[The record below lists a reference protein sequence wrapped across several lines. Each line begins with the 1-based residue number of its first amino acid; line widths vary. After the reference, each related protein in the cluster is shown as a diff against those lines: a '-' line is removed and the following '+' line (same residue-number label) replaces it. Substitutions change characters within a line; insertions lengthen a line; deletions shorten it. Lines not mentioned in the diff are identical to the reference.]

1 MSKPES
7 QATKLSQERKFRPPQ
22 IDLIM
27 RQKALAEPL
36 QRFKRSVVKEL
47 VKESIKSL
55 AENYSEALAELS
67 PEDLAIRLAEDS
79 AENLEKTMSSLGIRE
94 VINATGVLLSTNLG
108 RAPLPEFAAHNLYRA
123 VRRYSNL
130 EFDLEEGERGERTK
144 GITRL
149 IKLITGAEAAIVV
162 NNNASAVMLAVR
174 ALALGKEVL
183 VSRGELI
190 EIGGS
195 FRLPDVI
202 EASGGR
208 LKEVGATNKTRLQDF
223 ERVLQQENQVGMLMK
238 CHQSNF
244 KIVGFTEEASLGEM
258 ISLGKKYDKPVVYDL
273 GGGSFVDLSTFGL
286 KKEPTVEETL
296 EAGVDLL
303 LFSGD
308 KLLGGPQAGIIAGKA
323 HLVEKLRKC
332 PMYRALRA
340 DKVVISLVEAALS
353 QYLLSKGFENL
364 PVFQMAGQT
373 LPELRKRAANIL
385 AELEGLDNLQYQI
398 EVSDCLSTMGGGSL
412 PGENLASLGLRLK
425 SKSKEFPAK
434 EMARILRLQS
444 PAVIGIVSKE
454 AVNLDLRTVFA
465 DQDQTVT
472 DALKALNLKMCYFV

>member
-7 QATKLSQERKFRPPQ
+7 QANKLSQEKTFRPPQ
-22 IDLIM
+22 IDLIL

-36 QRFKRSVVKEL
+36 QSFRRSVVKEL
-47 VKESIKSL
+47 VKESIKAL
-55 AENYSEALAELS
+55 AQSHSGALAELS
-67 PEDLAIRLAEDS
+67 QEELAIKLAEDS
-79 AENLEKTMSSLGIRE
+79 AEKLKETMDSLGIRE

-108 RAPLPEFAAHNLYRA
+108 RAPLPEFAAHNLYSA

-174 ALALGKEVL
+174 ALALDKEVL

-202 EASGGR
+202 EASGGQ
-208 LKEVGATNKTRLQDF
+208 LKEVGATNKTRIQDF
-223 ERVLQQENQVGMLMK
+223 ERVLQKDNNVGMLLK

-244 KIVGFTEEASLGEM
+244 QIIGFTEEASLTEM
-258 ISLGKKYDKPVVYDL
+258 ISLGKKHDKPVVYDL

-296 EAGVDLL
+296 EAGVDLV

-323 HLVEKLRKC
+323 RLVEKLRKC
-332 PMYRALRA
+332 PIYRALRA

-353 QYLLSKGFENL
+353 QYLLNKGFENL

-373 LPELRKRAANIL
+373 VEELRKRAANIL
-385 AELEGLDNLQYQI
+385 AELASVDNLQYQI
-398 EVSDCLSTMGGGSL
+398 EVGDCLSTMGGGSL
-412 PGENLASLGLRLK
+412 PGENLASAGLKLK
-425 SKSKEFPAK
+425 SKRKDLPAK
-434 EMARILRLQS
+434 EMATILRKQS
-444 PAVIGIVSKE
+444 PAVIGTVSKE
-454 AVNLDLRTVFA
+454 AVNIDLRTVFA
-465 DQDQTVT
+465 DQDKTVIE
-472 DALKALNLKMCYFV
+472 ALKALNLKMCYFV